1 MSKQCY
7 RLIDLID
14 TVDELLAIV
23 NALPD
28 GYHLRDPL
36 DREVYG
42 INVDVVRQRLKD
54 ILKQLWYEQKLD
66 K

>member
-1 MSKQCY
+1 MEEECY
-7 RLIDLID
+7 TLSDLID
-14 TVDELLAIV
+14 TVDELIAIV

-36 DREVYG
+36 DKKVYN
-42 INVDVVRQRLKD
+42 IEVDVVRQRLKD
-54 ILKQLWYEQKLD
+54 ILKQLWYQQKLD

>member
-1 MSKQCY
+1 MSEECY
-7 RLIDLID
+7 RLSDLID
-14 TVDELLAIV
+14 IVDELIAIV

-36 DREVYG
+36 DRKVYN
-42 INVDVVRQRLKD
+42 IDVDVVRQRLKD
-54 ILKQLWYEQKLD
+54 ILKQLWYQQKLD

>member
-1 MSKQCY
+1 MSEECY
-7 RLIDLID
+7 RLSDLID
-14 TVDELLAIV
+14 IVDELIAIV

-36 DREVYG
+36 DRKVYN
-42 INVDVVRQRLKD
+42 IDVDVVRQRLND
-54 ILKQLWYEQKLD
+54 ILKQLWYQQKLD

>member
-1 MSKQCY
+1 MEEECY

-14 TVDELLAIV
+14 IVDELLAIV
-23 NALPD
+23 NSLPD

-36 DREVYG
+36 DRKVFKIDVE
-42 INVDVVRQRLKD
+42 VVRQRLKD
-54 ILKQLWYEQKLD
+54 ILKQLWYQQKLD

>member
-1 MSKQCY
+1 MSEECY
-7 RLIDLID
+7 KLIDLID
-14 TVDELLAIV
+14 TVDELIAIV

-36 DREVYG
+36 DRKVYN
-42 INVDVVRQRLKD
+42 IDVDVVRQRLKD
-54 ILKQLWYEQKLD
+54 ILKQLWYQQKLD

>member
-1 MSKQCY
+1 MSEECY
-7 RLIDLID
+7 TLSDLID

-36 DREVYG
+36 DRQVFKIDVE
-42 INVDVVRQRLKD
+42 VVRQRLKD
-54 ILKQLWYEQKLD
+54 ILKQLWYQQKLD

>member
-1 MSKQCY
+1 MSEECY
-7 RLIDLID
+7 RLSDLID
-14 TVDELLAIV
+14 IVDELIAIV

-36 DREVYG
+36 DRKVYN
-42 INVDVVRQRLKD
+42 IDVDVVRQRLKD